1 MTSGNGTYRYVQ
13 PYNWINASYLRMKSI
28 ELGYNLPR
36 TFVQKI
42 GLKQVRAYVSGT
54 NLLTICNK
62 LLKPYDPERNF
73 GWIGGGGSPLIKT
86 YSFGVNI
93 NF

>member
-1 MTSGNGTYRYVQ
+1 MEIGYTLPNKWTS
-13 PYNWINASYLRMKSI
+13 
-28 ELGYNLPR
+28 
-36 TFVQKI
+36 KI
-42 GLKQVRAYVSGT
+42 GLRQARIYVSGT

-73 GWIGGGGSPLIKT
+73 GFIGGGGSPLIKT